1 VKAFKMINFRLEERE
16 NRNVRLQI
24 LSPFIAV
31 FVSLIISCFFIFL
44 AGVSPIDSL
53 KELLIGSFGSRNA
66 IAETL
71 SRATPL
77 ILTGLAASIAFRA
90 KFWNIGAE
98 GQLYAGALAV
108 TFFGTGLIELPS
120 ILMIPFLFLVGA
132 IAGGLLLLPL
142 VLLKNY
148 FKVDEVVSTLLTNFI
163 IILLV
168 SYLLEGP
175 WKDPMSLGWPQGAS
189 VIDQGVLP
197 QIVARTRLHL
207 GFIFS
212 ILFAILVWIIL
223 SKHLIGYQIKAVGY
237 NSSAAKHSGI
247 PVLKTIFIV
256 ALLSGGMAGMAG
268 VTETAGLKGYLTL
281 DLSPGFGYAGIA
293 VAMLAALHPI
303 GVIASGI
310 FLASIYVG
318 ADAMSRSMNVPS
330 YLADVIVAITVLC
343 VLVSL
348 VMNQYKFKFSGPKK

>member
-1 VKAFKMINFRLEERE
+1 MINFRLEERE

-163 IILLV
+163 VILLV
-168 SYLLEGP
+168 GYLLEGP

>member
-1 VKAFKMINFRLEERE
+1 M
-16 NRNVRLQI
+16 
-24 LSPFIAV
+24 
-31 FVSLIISCFFIFL
+31 
-44 AGVSPIDSL
+44 
-53 KELLIGSFGSRNA
+53 
-66 IAETL
+66 AETL
-71 SRATPL
+71 SRDTPI

-90 KFWNIGAE
+90 RFWNIGAE

-108 TFFGTGLIELPS
+108 TFFGTGIIELPA
-120 ILMIPFLFLVGA
+120 IIMIPFLFMVGA

-142 VLLKNY
+142 VILKIY
-148 FKVDEVVSTLLTNFI
+148 YKVDEVVTTLLTNFI
-163 IILLV
+163 VILLV

-189 VIDQGVLP
+189 VIDQGILP
-197 QIVARTRLHL
+197 QILSKTRLHL

-212 ILFAILVWIIL
+212 IIFAILIWIVL
-223 SKHLIGYQIKAVGY
+223 SKHLIGYKIKAVGF
-237 NSSAAKHSGI
+237 NSSAASHSGI

-293 VAMLAALHPI
+293 VAMLAGLHPI

-318 ADAMSRSMNVPS
+318 ADAMSRSMNVPT
-330 YLADVIVAITVLC
+330 YLADVIVAITILC
-343 VLVSL
+343 VLMSL
-348 VMNQYKFKFSGPKK
+348 VINQYKLRFLEQNK

>member
-1 VKAFKMINFRLEERE
+1 MITFRLEERE
-16 NRNVRLQI
+16 QRSLKSQF
-24 LSPFIAV
+24 LTPFIAV
-31 FVSLIISCFFIFL
+31 FIALLISSFFILL
-44 AGVSPIDSL
+44 AGVNPLDSY
-53 KELLIGSFGSRNA
+53 KELFIGSFGSKNA
-66 IAETL
+66 VAETL
-71 SRATPL
+71 SRATPI

-90 KFWNIGAE
+90 RFWNIGAE

-108 TFFGTGLIELPS
+108 TFFGTGIIELPA
-120 ILMIPFLFLVGA
+120 IIMIPFLFMVGA

-142 VLLKNY
+142 VILKIY
-148 FKVDEVVSTLLTNFI
+148 YKVDEVVTTLLTNFI
-163 IILLV
+163 VILLV

-189 VIDQGVLP
+189 VIDQGILP
-197 QIVARTRLHL
+197 QILSKTRLHL

-212 ILFAILVWIIL
+212 IIFAILIWIVL
-223 SKHLIGYQIKAVGY
+223 SKHLIGYKIKAVGF
-237 NSSAAKHSGI
+237 NSSAASHSGI

-293 VAMLAALHPI
+293 VAMLAGLHPI

-318 ADAMSRSMNVPS
+318 ADAMSRSMNVPT
-330 YLADVIVAITVLC
+330 YLADVIVAITILC
-343 VLVSL
+343 VLMSL
-348 VMNQYKFKFSGPKK
+348 VINQYKLRFLEQNK

>member
-1 VKAFKMINFRLEERE
+1 MITFRLEERE
-16 NRNVRLQI
+16 HRSLRRQFLT
-24 LSPFIAV
+24 PFIAV
-31 FVSLIISCFFIFL
+31 FIALSISSFFILL
-44 AGVSPIDSL
+44 AGVNPLDSY
-53 KELLIGSFGSRNA
+53 KELFIGSFGSKNA
-66 IAETL
+66 VAETL
-71 SRATPL
+71 SRATPI

-90 KFWNIGAE
+90 RFWNIGAE

-108 TFFGTGLIELPS
+108 TFFGTGIIELPA
-120 ILMIPFLFLVGA
+120 IIMIPFLFMVGA

-142 VLLKNY
+142 VILKIY
-148 FKVDEVVSTLLTNFI
+148 YKVDEVVTTLLTNFI
-163 IILLV
+163 VILLV

-189 VIDQGVLP
+189 VIDQGILP
-197 QIVARTRLHL
+197 QILSKTRLHL

-212 ILFAILVWIIL
+212 IIFAILIWIVL
-223 SKHLIGYQIKAVGY
+223 SKHLIGYKIKAVGF
-237 NSSAAKHSGI
+237 NSSAASHSGI

-293 VAMLAALHPI
+293 VAMLAGLHPI

-318 ADAMSRSMNVPS
+318 ADAMSRSMNVPT
-330 YLADVIVAITVLC
+330 YLADVIVAITILC
-343 VLVSL
+343 VLMSL
-348 VMNQYKFKFSGPKK
+348 VINQYKLRFLEQNK

>member
-1 VKAFKMINFRLEERE
+1 MITFRLEERE
-16 NRNVRLQI
+16 HRSLRRQFI
-24 LSPFIAV
+24 TPFIAV
-31 FVSLIISCFFIFL
+31 FIALLISSFFILL
-44 AGVSPIDSL
+44 AGVNPLDSY
-53 KELLIGSFGSRNA
+53 KELFIGSFGSKNA
-66 IAETL
+66 VAETL
-71 SRATPL
+71 SRATPI

-90 KFWNIGAE
+90 RFWNIGAE

-108 TFFGTGLIELPS
+108 TFFGTGIIELPA
-120 ILMIPFLFLVGA
+120 IIMIPFLFMVGA

-142 VLLKNY
+142 VLLKIY
-148 FKVDEVVSTLLTNFI
+148 YKVDEVVTTLLTNFI
-163 IILLV
+163 VILLV

-189 VIDQGVLP
+189 VIDQGILP
-197 QIVARTRLHL
+197 QILSKTRLHL

-212 ILFAILVWIIL
+212 IIFAILIWIVL
-223 SKHLIGYQIKAVGY
+223 SKHLIGYKIKAVGF
-237 NSSAAKHSGI
+237 NSSAASHSGI

-293 VAMLAALHPI
+293 VAMLAGLHPI

-318 ADAMSRSMNVPS
+318 ADAMSRSMNVPT
-330 YLADVIVAITVLC
+330 YLADVIVAITILC
-343 VLVSL
+343 VLMSL
-348 VMNQYKFKFSGPKK
+348 VINQYKLRFLEQNK

>member
-1 VKAFKMINFRLEERE
+1 MISFRLEERE
-16 NRNVRLQI
+16 HRSLRRQFLT
-24 LSPFIAV
+24 PFIAV
-31 FVSLIISCFFIFL
+31 FIALLISSFFILL
-44 AGVSPIDSL
+44 AGVNPLDSY
-53 KELLIGSFGSRNA
+53 KELFIGSFGSKNA
-66 IAETL
+66 VAETL
-71 SRATPL
+71 SRATPI

-90 KFWNIGAE
+90 RFWNIGAE

-108 TFFGTGLIELPS
+108 TFFGTGIIELPA
-120 ILMIPFLFLVGA
+120 IIMIPFLFMVGA

-142 VLLKNY
+142 VILKIY
-148 FKVDEVVSTLLTNFI
+148 YKVDEVVTTLLTNFI
-163 IILLV
+163 VILLV

-189 VIDQGVLP
+189 VIDQGILP
-197 QIVARTRLHL
+197 QILSKTRLHL

-212 ILFAILVWIIL
+212 IIFAILIWIVL
-223 SKHLIGYQIKAVGY
+223 SKHLIGYKIKAVGF
-237 NSSAAKHSGI
+237 NSSAASHSGI

-293 VAMLAALHPI
+293 VAMLAGLHPI

-318 ADAMSRSMNVPS
+318 ADAMSRSMNVPT
-330 YLADVIVAITVLC
+330 YLADVIVAITILC
-343 VLVSL
+343 VLMSL
-348 VMNQYKFKFSGPKK
+348 VINQYKLRFLEQNK

>member
-1 VKAFKMINFRLEERE
+1 MLSFRLEERE
-16 NRNVRLQI
+16 NRGLKRQI
-24 LSPFIAV
+24 ISPFLAV
-31 FVSLIISCFFIFL
+31 IVALIISSFFILL
-44 AGVSPIDSL
+44 AGVSPIDSF
-53 KELLIGSFGSRNA
+53 KELFLGSFGSKNA

-71 SRATPL
+71 SRATPM
-77 ILTGLAASIAFRA
+77 IFTGLAASIAFKAR
-90 KFWNIGAE
+90 FWNIGAE

-108 TFFGTGLIELPS
+108 TFFGTGLIEFPP
-120 ILMIPFLFLVGA
+120 IIMIPFLFLVGA
-132 IAGGLLLLPL
+132 LAGGLLLLPL
-142 VLLKNY
+142 VLLKIFY
-148 FKVDEVVSTLLTNFI
+148 KVDEVVTTLLTNFI
-163 IILLV
+163 VVLLV
-168 SYLLEGP
+168 SFLLEGP

-197 QIVARTRLHL
+197 QILSRTRLHL
-207 GFIFS
+207 GFVFS
-212 ILFAILVWIIL
+212 IFFAFLIWIVI
-223 SKHLIGYQIKAVGY
+223 SKHLIGYQIKAVGF

-293 VAMLAALHPI
+293 VAMLAALHPL

-318 ADAMSRSMNVPS
+318 ADSMSRSMNVPT

-343 VLVSL
+343 VLMSL
-348 VMNQYKFKFSGPKK
+348 IMNQYKFRFLEQIK

>member
-1 VKAFKMINFRLEERE
+1 MITFRLEERE
-16 NRNVRLQI
+16 HRSLRRQFI
-24 LSPFIAV
+24 TPFIAV
-31 FVSLIISCFFIFL
+31 FIALLISSFFILL
-44 AGVSPIDSL
+44 AGVNPIDSY
-53 KELLIGSFGSRNA
+53 KELFIGSFGSKNA
-66 IAETL
+66 VAETL
-71 SRATPL
+71 SRATPI

-90 KFWNIGAE
+90 RFWNIGAE

-108 TFFGTGLIELPS
+108 TFFGTGIIELPA
-120 ILMIPFLFLVGA
+120 IIMIPFLFMVGA

-142 VLLKNY
+142 VILKIY
-148 FKVDEVVSTLLTNFI
+148 YKVDEVVTTLLTNFI
-163 IILLV
+163 VILLV

-189 VIDQGVLP
+189 VIDQGILP
-197 QIVARTRLHL
+197 QILSKTRLHL

-212 ILFAILVWIIL
+212 IIFAILIWIVL
-223 SKHLIGYQIKAVGY
+223 SKHLIGYKIKAVGF
-237 NSSAAKHSGI
+237 NSSAASHSGI

-293 VAMLAALHPI
+293 VAMLAGLHPI

-318 ADAMSRSMNVPS
+318 ADAMSRSMNVPT
-330 YLADVIVAITVLC
+330 YLADVIVAITILC
-343 VLVSL
+343 VLMSL
-348 VMNQYKFKFSGPKK
+348 VINQYKLRFLEQNK

>member
-1 VKAFKMINFRLEERE
+1 MITFRLEERE
-16 NRNVRLQI
+16 HRSLRRQFI
-24 LSPFIAV
+24 TPFIAV
-31 FVSLIISCFFIFL
+31 FIALLISSFFILL
-44 AGVSPIDSL
+44 AGVNPLNSY
-53 KELLIGSFGSRNA
+53 KELFIGSFGSKNA
-66 IAETL
+66 VAETL
-71 SRATPL
+71 SRATPI

-90 KFWNIGAE
+90 RFWNIGAE

-108 TFFGTGLIELPS
+108 TFFGTGIIELPA
-120 ILMIPFLFLVGA
+120 IIMIPFLFMVGA

-142 VLLKNY
+142 VLLKIY
-148 FKVDEVVSTLLTNFI
+148 YKVDEVVTTLLTNFI
-163 IILLV
+163 VILLV

-189 VIDQGVLP
+189 VIDQGILP
-197 QIVARTRLHL
+197 QILSKTRLHL

-212 ILFAILVWIIL
+212 IIFAILIWIVL
-223 SKHLIGYQIKAVGY
+223 SKHLIGYKIKAVGF
-237 NSSAAKHSGI
+237 NSSAASHSGI

-293 VAMLAALHPI
+293 VAMLAGLHPI

-318 ADAMSRSMNVPS
+318 ADAMSRSMNVPT
-330 YLADVIVAITVLC
+330 YLADVIVAITILC
-343 VLVSL
+343 VLMSL
-348 VMNQYKFKFSGPKK
+348 VINQYKLRFLEQNK

>member
-1 VKAFKMINFRLEERE
+1 MITFRLEERE
-16 NRNVRLQI
+16 QRSLRSQFLT
-24 LSPFIAV
+24 PFIAV
-31 FVSLIISCFFIFL
+31 FIALLISSFFILL
-44 AGVSPIDSL
+44 AGVNPLNSY
-53 KELLIGSFGSRNA
+53 KELFIGSFGSKNA
-66 IAETL
+66 VAETL
-71 SRATPL
+71 SRATPI

-90 KFWNIGAE
+90 RFWNIGAE

-108 TFFGTGLIELPS
+108 TFFGTGIIELPA
-120 ILMIPFLFLVGA
+120 IIMIPFLFIVGA

-142 VLLKNY
+142 VILKIY
-148 FKVDEVVSTLLTNFI
+148 YKVDEVVTTLLTNFI
-163 IILLV
+163 VILLV

-189 VIDQGVLP
+189 VIDQGILP
-197 QIVARTRLHL
+197 QILSKTRLHL

-212 ILFAILVWIIL
+212 IIFAILIWIVL
-223 SKHLIGYQIKAVGY
+223 SKHLIGYKIKAVGF
-237 NSSAAKHSGI
+237 NSSAASHSGI

-293 VAMLAALHPI
+293 VAMLAGLHPI

-318 ADAMSRSMNVPS
+318 ADAMSRSMNVPT
-330 YLADVIVAITVLC
+330 YLADVIVAITILC
-343 VLVSL
+343 VLMSL
-348 VMNQYKFKFSGPKK
+348 VINQYKLRFLEQNK

>member
-1 VKAFKMINFRLEERE
+1 MITFRLEERE
-16 NRNVRLQI
+16 QRSLRRQFLT
-24 LSPFIAV
+24 PFIAV
-31 FVSLIISCFFIFL
+31 FIALSISSFFILL
-44 AGVSPIDSL
+44 AGVNPLNSY
-53 KELLIGSFGSRNA
+53 KELFIGSFGSKNA
-66 IAETL
+66 VAETL
-71 SRATPL
+71 SRATPI

-90 KFWNIGAE
+90 RFWNIGAE

-108 TFFGTGLIELPS
+108 TFFGTGIIELPA
-120 ILMIPFLFLVGA
+120 IIMIPFLFIVGA

-142 VLLKNY
+142 VILKIY
-148 FKVDEVVSTLLTNFI
+148 YKVDEVVTTLLTNFI
-163 IILLV
+163 VILLV

-189 VIDQGVLP
+189 VIDQGILP
-197 QIVARTRLHL
+197 QILSKTRLHL

-212 ILFAILVWIIL
+212 IIFAILIWIVL
-223 SKHLIGYQIKAVGY
+223 SKHLIGYKIKAVGF
-237 NSSAAKHSGI
+237 NSSAASHSGI

-293 VAMLAALHPI
+293 VAMLAGLHPI

-318 ADAMSRSMNVPS
+318 ADAMSRSMNVPT
-330 YLADVIVAITVLC
+330 YLADVIVAITILC
-343 VLVSL
+343 VLMSL
-348 VMNQYKFKFSGPKK
+348 VINQYKLRFLEQNK

>member
-1 VKAFKMINFRLEERE
+1 MITFRLEERE
-16 NRNVRLQI
+16 QRSLRSQFLT
-24 LSPFIAV
+24 PFIAV
-31 FVSLIISCFFIFL
+31 FIALSISSFFILL
-44 AGVSPIDSL
+44 AGVNPLDSY
-53 KELLIGSFGSRNA
+53 KELFIGSFGSKNA
-66 IAETL
+66 VAETL
-71 SRATPL
+71 SRATPI

-90 KFWNIGAE
+90 RFWNIGAE

-108 TFFGTGLIELPS
+108 TFFGTGIIELPA
-120 ILMIPFLFLVGA
+120 IIMIPFLFIVGA

-142 VLLKNY
+142 VILKIY
-148 FKVDEVVSTLLTNFI
+148 YKVDEVVTTLLTNFI
-163 IILLV
+163 VILLV

-189 VIDQGVLP
+189 VIDQGILP
-197 QIVARTRLHL
+197 QILSKTRLHL

-212 ILFAILVWIIL
+212 IISAILIWIVL
-223 SKHLIGYQIKAVGY
+223 SKHLIGYKIKAVGF
-237 NSSAAKHSGI
+237 NSSAASHSGI

-293 VAMLAALHPI
+293 VAMLAGLHPI

-318 ADAMSRSMNVPS
+318 ADAMSRSMNVPT
-330 YLADVIVAITVLC
+330 YLADVIVAITILC
-343 VLVSL
+343 VLMSL
-348 VMNQYKFKFSGPKK
+348 VINQYKLRFLEQNK

>member
-1 VKAFKMINFRLEERE
+1 MINFRLEERE
-16 NRNVRLQI
+16 HRSVKLQI

-31 FVSLIISCFFIFL
+31 LVALIISCFFIFL
-44 AGVSPIDSL
+44 AGVSPFTSL

-148 FKVDEVVSTLLTNFI
+148 FKVDEVVTTLLTNFI

-175 WKDPMSLGWPQGAS
+175 WKDPMALGWPQGAS

-212 ILFAILVWIIL
+212 IFFALLIWIIL
-223 SKHLIGYQIKAVGY
+223 SKHIIGYKIKAVGF
-237 NSSAAKHSGI
+237 NSSAAGHSGI

-293 VAMLAALHPI
+293 VAMLAALHPL

-343 VLVSL
+343 VLISL
-348 VMNQYKFKFSGPKK
+348 IMNQYKIKFSGSKK

>member
-1 VKAFKMINFRLEERE
+1 MITFRLEERE
-16 NRNVRLQI
+16 QRSLRRQFLT
-24 LSPFIAV
+24 PFIAV
-31 FVSLIISCFFIFL
+31 FIALLISSFFILL
-44 AGVSPIDSL
+44 AGVNPLDSY
-53 KELLIGSFGSRNA
+53 KELFIGSFGSKNA
-66 IAETL
+66 VAETL
-71 SRATPL
+71 SRATPI

-90 KFWNIGAE
+90 RFWNIGAE

-108 TFFGTGLIELPS
+108 TFFGTGIIELPA
-120 ILMIPFLFLVGA
+120 IIMIPFLFMVGA

-142 VLLKNY
+142 VILKIY
-148 FKVDEVVSTLLTNFI
+148 YKVDEVVTTLLTNFI
-163 IILLV
+163 VILLV

-189 VIDQGVLP
+189 VIDQGILP
-197 QIVARTRLHL
+197 QILSKTRLHL
-207 GFIFS
+207 RFIFS
-212 ILFAILVWIIL
+212 IIFAILIWIVL
-223 SKHLIGYQIKAVGY
+223 SKHLIGYKIKAVGF
-237 NSSAAKHSGI
+237 NSSAASHSGI

-293 VAMLAALHPI
+293 VAMLAGLHPI

-318 ADAMSRSMNVPS
+318 ADAMSRSMNVPT
-330 YLADVIVAITVLC
+330 YLADVIVAITILC
-343 VLVSL
+343 VLMSL
-348 VMNQYKFKFSGPKK
+348 VINQYKLRFLEQNK

>member
-1 VKAFKMINFRLEERE
+1 MINFRLEERE

-293 VAMLAALHPI
+293 VAMLAALHPM

>member
-1 VKAFKMINFRLEERE
+1 MITFRLEERE
-16 NRNVRLQI
+16 QRSLRSQFLT
-24 LSPFIAV
+24 PFIAV
-31 FVSLIISCFFIFL
+31 FIALLISSFFILL
-44 AGVSPIDSL
+44 AGVNPLDSY
-53 KELLIGSFGSRNA
+53 KELFIGSFGSKNA
-66 IAETL
+66 VAETL
-71 SRATPL
+71 SRATPI

-90 KFWNIGAE
+90 RFWNIGAE

-108 TFFGTGLIELPS
+108 TFFGTGIIELPA
-120 ILMIPFLFLVGA
+120 IIMIPFLFMVGA

-142 VLLKNY
+142 VILKIY
-148 FKVDEVVSTLLTNFI
+148 YKVDEVVTTLLTNFI
-163 IILLV
+163 VILLV

-189 VIDQGVLP
+189 VIDQGILP
-197 QIVARTRLHL
+197 QILSKTRLHL

-212 ILFAILVWIIL
+212 IIFAILIWIVI
-223 SKHLIGYQIKAVGY
+223 SKHLIGYKIKAVGF
-237 NSSAAKHSGI
+237 NSSAASHSGI

-293 VAMLAALHPI
+293 VAMLAGLHPI

-318 ADAMSRSMNVPS
+318 ADAMSRSMNVPT
-330 YLADVIVAITVLC
+330 YLADVIVAITILC
-343 VLVSL
+343 VLMSL
-348 VMNQYKFKFSGPKK
+348 VINQYKLRFLEQNK

>member
-1 VKAFKMINFRLEERE
+1 MITFRLEERE
-16 NRNVRLQI
+16 QRSIRSQFLT
-24 LSPFIAV
+24 PFIAV
-31 FVSLIISCFFIFL
+31 FIALLISSFFILL
-44 AGVSPIDSL
+44 AGVNPLNSY
-53 KELLIGSFGSRNA
+53 KELFIGSFGSKNA
-66 IAETL
+66 VAETL
-71 SRATPL
+71 SRATPI

-90 KFWNIGAE
+90 RFWNIGAE

-108 TFFGTGLIELPS
+108 TFFGTGIIELPA
-120 ILMIPFLFLVGA
+120 IIMIPFLFMVGA

-142 VLLKNY
+142 VLLKIY
-148 FKVDEVVSTLLTNFI
+148 YKVDEVVTTLLTNFI
-163 IILLV
+163 VILLV

-189 VIDQGVLP
+189 VIDQGILP
-197 QIVARTRLHL
+197 QILSKTRLHL

-212 ILFAILVWIIL
+212 IISAILIWIVL
-223 SKHLIGYQIKAVGY
+223 SKHLIGYKIKAVGF
-237 NSSAAKHSGI
+237 NSSAASHSGI

-293 VAMLAALHPI
+293 VAMLAGLHPI

-318 ADAMSRSMNVPS
+318 ADAMSRSMNVPT
-330 YLADVIVAITVLC
+330 YLADVIVAITILC
-343 VLVSL
+343 VLMSL
-348 VMNQYKFKFSGPKK
+348 VINQYKLRFLEQNK

>member
-1 VKAFKMINFRLEERE
+1 MINFRLEERE

-197 QIVARTRLHL
+197 QILSRTRLHL
-207 GFIFS
+207 GFVFS
-212 ILFAILVWIIL
+212 IFFAFLIWIVI
-223 SKHLIGYQIKAVGY
+223 SKHLIGYQIKAVGF

-293 VAMLAALHPI
+293 VAMLAALHPL

-318 ADAMSRSMNVPS
+318 ADSMSRSMNVPT

-343 VLVSL
+343 VLMSL
-348 VMNQYKFKFSGPKK
+348 IMNQYKFRFLEQIK

>member
-1 VKAFKMINFRLEERE
+1 MIDFRLEQRE
-16 NRNVRLQI
+16 HV
-24 LSPFIAV
+24 SPWLVFFAPIGAVIFSLMIA
-31 FVSLIISCFFIFL
+31 SILIIL
-44 AGVSPIDSL
+44 AGVNPIESYIKL
-53 KELLIGSFGSRNA
+53 FVGAFGSKNA

-71 SRATPL
+71 ARATPL
-77 ILTGLAASIAFRA
+77 ILTGLAAAIAFRA

-108 TFFGTGLIELPS
+108 TFFGTGLIQLPS
-120 ILMIPFLFLVGA
+120 FLMIPFLFLVGA
-132 IAGGLLLLPL
+132 LAGGLLLLPL
-142 VLLKNY
+142 VLLRNY
-148 FKVDEVVSTLLTNFI
+148 YKVDEVVTTLLTNFI
-163 IILLV
+163 IVLLV
-168 SYLLEGP
+168 GYLLEGP

-197 QIVARTRLHL
+197 QILSRTRLHL

-212 ILFAILVWIIL
+212 IFFAILIWIII
-223 SKHLIGYQIKAVGY
+223 SKHLIGYQIKAVGF
-237 NSSAAKHSGI
+237 NPSAANHSGV

-293 VAMLAALHPI
+293 VAMLAALHPL

-318 ADAMSRSMNVPS
+318 ADAMSRSMNVPT
-330 YLADVIVAITVLC
+330 YLADVIVAITILC

-348 VMNQYKFKFSGPKK
+348 IINQYKFRFLEQRK

>member
-1 VKAFKMINFRLEERE
+1 MITFRLEERE
-16 NRNVRLQI
+16 QRSLRSQFLT
-24 LSPFIAV
+24 PFIAV
-31 FVSLIISCFFIFL
+31 FIALLISSFFILL
-44 AGVSPIDSL
+44 AGVNPLNSY
-53 KELLIGSFGSRNA
+53 KELFIGSFGSKNA
-66 IAETL
+66 VAETL
-71 SRATPL
+71 SRATPI

-90 KFWNIGAE
+90 RFWNIGAE

-108 TFFGTGLIELPS
+108 TFFGTGIIELPA
-120 ILMIPFLFLVGA
+120 IIMIPFLFMVGA

-142 VLLKNY
+142 VLLKIY
-148 FKVDEVVSTLLTNFI
+148 YKVDEVVTTLLTNFI
-163 IILLV
+163 VILLV

-189 VIDQGVLP
+189 VIDQGILP
-197 QIVARTRLHL
+197 QILSKTRLHL

-212 ILFAILVWIIL
+212 IIFAILIWIVL
-223 SKHLIGYQIKAVGY
+223 SKHLIGYKIKAVGF
-237 NSSAAKHSGI
+237 NSSAASHSGI

-293 VAMLAALHPI
+293 VAMLAGLHPI

-318 ADAMSRSMNVPS
+318 ADAMSRSMNVPT
-330 YLADVIVAITVLC
+330 YLADVIVAITILC
-343 VLVSL
+343 VLMSL
-348 VMNQYKFKFSGPKK
+348 VINQYKLRFLEQNK

>member
-1 VKAFKMINFRLEERE
+1 MITFRLEERE
-16 NRNVRLQI
+16 QRSLRSQFLT
-24 LSPFIAV
+24 PFIAV
-31 FVSLIISCFFIFL
+31 FIALLISSFFILL
-44 AGVSPIDSL
+44 AGVNPLDSY
-53 KELLIGSFGSRNA
+53 KELFIGSFGSKNA
-66 IAETL
+66 VAETL
-71 SRATPL
+71 SRATPI

-90 KFWNIGAE
+90 RFWNIGAE

-108 TFFGTGLIELPS
+108 TFFGTGIIELPA
-120 ILMIPFLFLVGA
+120 IIMIPFLFMVGA

-142 VLLKNY
+142 VLLKIY
-148 FKVDEVVSTLLTNFI
+148 YKVDEVVTTLLTNFI
-163 IILLV
+163 VILLV

-189 VIDQGVLP
+189 VIDQGILP
-197 QIVARTRLHL
+197 QILSKTRLHL

-212 ILFAILVWIIL
+212 IIFAILIWIVL
-223 SKHLIGYQIKAVGY
+223 SKHLIGYKIKAVGY
-237 NSSAAKHSGI
+237 NSSAASHSGI

-293 VAMLAALHPI
+293 VAMLAGLHPI

-318 ADAMSRSMNVPS
+318 ADAMSRSMNVPT
-330 YLADVIVAITVLC
+330 YLADVIVAITILC
-343 VLVSL
+343 VLMSL
-348 VMNQYKFKFSGPKK
+348 VINQYKLRFLEQNK

>member
-1 VKAFKMINFRLEERE
+1 MINFRLEERE
-16 NRNVRLQI
+16 NRSVRLQI

-53 KELLIGSFGSRNA
+53 KELLIGSFGSKNS

-71 SRATPL
+71 SRATPI

-142 VLLKNY
+142 VLLKTY

-175 WKDPMSLGWPQGAS
+175 WKDPMSLGWPQSAS

-212 ILFAILVWIIL
+212 IFFAILVWIIL

-237 NSSAAKHSGI
+237 NSSAANHSGI

-293 VAMLAALHPI
+293 VAMLAALHPL

-348 VMNQYKFKFSGPKK
+348 IMNQYKFKFSGPKK

>member
-1 VKAFKMINFRLEERE
+1 MINFRLEERE
-16 NRNVRLQI
+16 HRSVKLQI

-31 FVSLIISCFFIFL
+31 LVALIISCFFIFL
-44 AGVSPIDSL
+44 AGVSPFTSL

-148 FKVDEVVSTLLTNFI
+148 FKVDEVVTTLLTNFI

-175 WKDPMSLGWPQGAS
+175 WKDPMALGWPQGAS

-197 QIVARTRLHL
+197 QIVTRTRLHL

-212 ILFAILVWIIL
+212 IFFALLIWIIL
-223 SKHLIGYQIKAVGY
+223 SKHIIGYKIKAVGF
-237 NSSAAKHSGI
+237 NSSAAGHSGI
-247 PVLKTIFIV
+247 PVLKTIFVV

-293 VAMLAALHPI
+293 VAMLAALHPL

-343 VLVSL
+343 VLISL
-348 VMNQYKFKFSGPKK
+348 IMNQYKIKFSGSKK